1 MAVVEGYRHPE
12 LLAEPGWVL
21 EHLDDAD
28 VRPIDCRKIE
38 AYREAHI
45 PGAVLLPTL
54 EDPGA
59 VSPLWLKNP
68 TDPKHVMG
76 LDDFAKLMGS
86 AVDPATPPSSATRT
100 LPCSQRDSGEC
111 SATTATRKPR
121 F

>member
-1 MAVVEGYRHPE
+1 
-12 LLAEPGWVL
+12 
-21 EHLDDAD
+21 
-28 VRPIDCRKIE
+28 
-38 AYREAHI
+38 
-45 PGAVLLPTL
+45 
-54 EDPGA
+54 
-59 VSPLWLKNP
+59 
-68 TDPKHVMG
+68 MG